1 MTLKDETVLEGD
13 WEHDELSGFLVAPS
27 PVSRTQPVWATMS
40 PVAASK
46 LFDSIDVNGDGVVD
60 R

>member
-13 WEHDELSGFLVAPS
+13 WEQDELSGFPVAPS
-27 PVSRTQPVWATMS
+27 PVSRTQAVWATMS
-40 PVAASK
+40 PVPASE